1 MPKKDLSGGFTK
13 AAQRQKF
20 VRHRDVKMKQSEL
33 EREARTQKLMCE
45 GICTRCRE
53 KVQWR
58 FRYDKYKPLKNV
70 ATCQSCKQKCLTK
83 AYRAFCDGCAKK
95 RNVCSSCCRDLDE
108 LRREEEEK
116 GRVIESEG
124 GQQEE
129 GSQGV
134 VQKEVEVED
143 MEGAEVGEN
152 ILYSEDDEDT
162 ASSSDLKPAADSCG
176 ENPWPVAA
184 TDENDDFLKLAAMKY
199 SKKRVVGS
207 AEDQELASKFAAY
220 TS

>member
-33 EREARTQKLMCE
+33 EKEARTQKLMCE

-58 FRYDKYKPLKNV
+58 FQYDKYKPLKNV
-70 ATCQSCKQKCLTK
+70 ATCQNCKQKCVTK

-95 RNVCSSCCRDLDE
+95 RNVCPSCCRDFEE
-108 LRREEEEK
+108 LRRDEEQ
-116 GRVIESEG
+116 RSQQVSSAA

-129 GSQGV
+129 GSQRA
-134 VQKEVEVED
+134 EEAD
-143 MEGAEVGEN
+143 MEGLKDEGS
-152 ILYSEDDEDT
+152 LYSDDDDEDVATKDMKPSAEEHSDNLWPTT
-162 ASSSDLKPAADSCG
+162 AI
-176 ENPWPVAA
+176 
-184 TDENDDFLKLAAMKY
+184 DENDDFLKLAAMKY

-207 AEDQELASKFAAY
+207 AEDQELASKFTAY

>member
-20 VRHRDVKMKQSEL
+20 VRHRDIKMKQSEL

-45 GICTRCRE
+45 GVCARFRE

-58 FRYDKYKPLKNV
+58 FKYDKYKPLKNV
-70 ATCQSCKQKCLTK
+70 ATCQSCKQKCVTK
-83 AYRAFCDGCAKK
+83 AYRAYCDDCSRR

-108 LRREEEEK
+108 VRREEEERTK
-116 GRVIESEG
+116 ARGVAEGQNGGGGEQGVSMESMEEDGEDSLVEEEMGREAELKE
-124 GQQEE
+124 EE
-129 GSQGV
+129 G
-134 VQKEVEVED
+134 EP
-143 MEGAEVGEN
+143 GE
-152 ILYSEDDEDT
+152 S
-162 ASSSDLKPAADSCG
+162 
-176 ENPWPVAA
+176 PWPE
-184 TDENDDFLKLAAMKY
+184 ENDDFLKLAAMKY

-207 AEDQELASKFAAY
+207 AEDLELATKFATY

>member
-45 GICTRCRE
+45 GICARCRE

-70 ATCQSCKQKCLTK
+70 ATCQSCKQKCVTK

-95 RNVCSSCCRDLDE
+95 RNVCSSCCRDFEE
-108 LRREEEEK
+108 LRREEQEK
-116 GRVIESEG
+116 GKGEESSGMQEDEESQG
-124 GQQEE
+124 AELEEADEMEEEE
-129 GSQGV
+129 G
-134 VQKEVEVED
+134 
-143 MEGAEVGEN
+143 
-152 ILYSEDDEDT
+152 LCSEDG
-162 ASSSDLKPAADSCG
+162 AALPMNVNEEPPS
-176 ENPWPVAA
+176 EEWNVAP
-184 TDENDDFLKLAAMKY
+184 TDENNDFLKLAAMKY

-207 AEDQELASKFAAY
+207 AEDQELAVKFAAY